1 MSGLV
6 IAGLFAAA
14 MSTLDSGMH
23 AVATTCT
30 TDWYER
36 LSGRVASLRQA
47 RIATFA
53 AGAVATAIALLLA
66 ASGILSSLLF
76 FLKALG
82 LLTSGVAGV
91 FLLGVM
97 SKRAHSA
104 GALIGA
110 AVGISLLAWVV
121 FTTDT
126 YLFVY
131 PLIGI
136 PATVIAGWL
145 ASRLIPAR
153 STAAA

>member
-1 MSGLV
+1 M
-6 IAGLFAAA
+6 
-14 MSTLDSGMH
+14 
-23 AVATTCT
+23 
-30 TDWYER
+30 
-36 LSGRVASLRQA
+36 
-47 RIATFA
+47 
-53 AGAVATAIALLLA
+53 LA

-97 SKRAHSA
+97 SKKAHSS
-104 GALIGA
+104 GALTGA

-136 PATVIAGWL
+136 PTTVVAGWL
-145 ASRLIPAR
+145 ASQLFPNRRHESGISNGKSRPG
-153 STAAA
+153 SSGAA